1 MAPSSALPINAIR
14 EVEETQLEKMDPT
27 LDGLSVYLHSI
38 LSVTASKSKE
48 DDEDKKSNNALDE
61 IDKIFNASSTG
72 FLYMY
77 YPFSRFDRVLM
88 AHTKPNRSEIDM
100 TKKRFTILAPSIG
113 KFPKD
118 RLLVGTLKWNPL
130 DQ

>member
-38 LSVTASKSKE
+38 LSVTAAKSKE
-48 DDEDKKSNNALDE
+48 DDGDKKSNNALDE

-77 YPFSRFDRVLM
+77 HLYSRFDCLSM
-88 AHTKPNRSEIDM
+88 AHRKTNK
-100 TKKRFTILAPSIG
+100 
-113 KFPKD
+113 
-118 RLLVGTLKWNPL
+118 
-130 DQ
+130 